1 MEKLNNSHKDSQ
13 ADVFECG
20 CGDQI
25 GLREISSHFTSC
37 KSMKKRYSSLFQ
49 YIDKLI
55 TQKAENL
62 QDWKNLS
69 VLFKFLEGHIKMMI
83 VKETKKPTKFEPQKE
98 EPVNMGFSGKHM
110 KADEI
115 MDDEEEKI
123 DSSSYMSHNKMEEEE
138 KYGGPDLY
146 YQESMQRCAHCNK
159 YITPQDEQSENQVFL
174 E

>member
-1 MEKLNNSHKDSQ
+1 
-13 ADVFECG
+13 
-20 CGDQI
+20 
-25 GLREISSHFTSC
+25 
-37 KSMKKRYSSLFQ
+37 MKKRYSSLFQ

-62 QDWKNLS
+62 QDWKNLAT
-69 VLFKFLEGHIKMMI
+69 LFKFLEGHIKMMI
-83 VKETKKPTKFEPQKE
+83 VKETKKPTKFKPEQE

-110 KADEI
+110 KADQM

-123 DSSSYMSHNKMEEEE
+123 DSSSHMSYNNYEEE
-138 KYGGPDLY
+138 KYGEPDLY

-159 YITPQDEQSENQVFL
+159 YITPQDEQSDNQVFL